1 VLNNTLYFLE
11 LYSCLSVK
19 RQALQVPQNQGGVA
33 FFFAL
38 EYYSLHIQMGAM
50 EVALEFSIHVAP

>member
-1 VLNNTLYFLE
+1 MF
-11 LYSCLSVK
+11 K
-19 RQALQVPQNQGGVA
+19 RKEAGFADTQNQGGVA

>member
-1 VLNNTLYFLE
+1 
-11 LYSCLSVK
+11 
-19 RQALQVPQNQGGVA
+19 LQVPQNQGGVA